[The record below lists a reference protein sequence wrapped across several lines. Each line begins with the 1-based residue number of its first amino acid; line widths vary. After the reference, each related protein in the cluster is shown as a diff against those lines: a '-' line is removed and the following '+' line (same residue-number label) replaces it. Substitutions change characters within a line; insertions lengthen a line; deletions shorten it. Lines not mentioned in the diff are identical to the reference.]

1 MDTTQREQTEE
12 KIQWLSRYRKAL
24 RRQQL
29 LAMDLEQARG
39 MVLCHAPAVDGMPR
53 ASGHSDRTGR
63 AAERLMRA
71 ETRCAAA
78 AADTHRIRSEVQWS
92 ISTVFDPTQRELL
105 RRHNRSV
112 QDVVVACGLDRSYGY
127 QLFNGTRKPTRNFLL
142 RLALLLKLGEAG
154 TQRLLKI
161 AERQPL
167 YARNRRDAA
176 VLYGLT
182 HNLTADETQELLAG
196 LGEEGLE

>member
-1 MDTTQREQTEE
+1 MKSTQELEHQIQQSQTPSLLMEDTFTAPT
-12 KIQWLSRYRKAL
+12 
-24 RRQQL
+24 
-29 LAMDLEQARG
+29 LAEYL
-39 MVLCHAPAVDGMPR
+39 
-53 ASGHSDRTGR
+53 
-63 AAERLMRA
+63 
-71 ETRCAAA
+71 
-78 AADTHRIRSEVQWS
+78 
-92 ISTVFDPTQRELL
+92 RELL

-176 VLYGLT
+176 VLYGLS